1 VLFISF
7 VLPPNRYSPSMAPN
21 PSFARKGG
29 PTVSGPTLLPGRKP
43 AEKRPRQE
51 TPTKEQKGTDWQGR
65 ISEEVEWTKR
75 KIGEAVMGFKTD
87 KIINLGASV
96 VDFFNGPLVEIFEK
110 QASTLSDLCVE
121 LNNSNE
127 TNCKLRQ
134 ELAEVKEELDQAK
147 LCRGKVEAKAST
159 RDMEDKVR
167 VSIQQFKVS
176 DLNVGGAITDRKE
189 LAEAAKKALTDKV
202 RTDLRKQFDEKIK
215 QASFKVL
222 ASKAFKRQENN
233 GEYWTAPLLVTIPDR
248 ETRWEVENILRKSK
262 VFPGFHW
269 PREMVDS
276 VKVYR
281 KVVSDMGYSDENYH
295 VRVRPE
301 ERDGSVR
308 IKADIKAKAGTERFM
323 GLASFN
329 LPPLDASLQKTSCE
343 WSKPVWIS
351 RAHGKE
357 TQQVVEPEVVDFTE
371 DVEINN
377 I

>member
-1 VLFISF
+1 
-7 VLPPNRYSPSMAPN
+7 
-21 PSFARKGG
+21 
-29 PTVSGPTLLPGRKP
+29 
-43 AEKRPRQE
+43 
-51 TPTKEQKGTDWQGR
+51 
-65 ISEEVEWTKR
+65 
-75 KIGEAVMGFKTD
+75 
-87 KIINLGASV
+87 
-96 VDFFNGPLVEIFEK
+96 
-110 QASTLSDLCVE
+110 
-121 LNNSNE
+121 
-127 TNCKLRQ
+127 
-134 ELAEVKEELDQAK
+134 
-147 LCRGKVEAKAST
+147 VEAKAST
-159 RDMEDKVR
+159 RDMENKVR

-176 DLNVGGAITDRKE
+176 DLNVGGVITDRKE
-189 LAEAAKKALTDKV
+189 LAEAAKKALAEKV
-202 RTDLRKQFDEKIK
+202 RTDLRQQFDEKIK

-248 ETRWEVENILRKSK
+248 ESRWEVENILRKSK

-301 ERDGSVR
+301 ERDGRIR
-308 IKADIKAKAGTERFM
+308 IKADIKAKAGTEWFM

-329 LPPLDASLQKTSCE
+329 LPPLDASLQKTSYE
-343 WSKPVWIS
+343 SSKSVWVS
-351 RAHGKE
+351 RAHSKD
-357 TQQVVEPEVVDFTE
+357 TQQVGEPEVVDFTE